1 MSKKRTI
8 RRRGL
13 SAGLSVLLCLSMLPM
28 GALAEEPDGSEDAAR
43 NTIVEK
49 ADTENIENTTDNDA
63 VVENAI
69 VEDTAAEN
77 DTVVSSD
84 DADVNALDSDA
95 DAVDVQAAVAEHAHP
110 ICGSGDACTDPNHAS
125 HEVITDWLPISSE
138 SELSKTTANGHYYL
152 TADVVID
159 EYWMCHNS
167 IVLCLNGHT
176 ITFLEAKDSTTNG
189 GVTITSDTTFT
200 LCDCSKKQTGKITG
214 STRSGVNVSG
224 SKAIFNMY
232 GGKITENTAKNGSD
246 VALYRYGRMCLSG
259 APILGDIYLVHLDID
274 GIDVGEGG
282 LAENTTY
289 QINFAG
295 MESPDTVFHCIGTMS
310 KEDAGHFPAPSGAKY
325 DHGNPWSAWYNGEQL
340 FFVRESAKHQGGIHP
355 ICGDGADC
363 TAPDHTENHENIA
376 WTPVEYIHTETHGD
390 EEWIE
395 P

>member
-224 SKAIFNMY
+224 SKAIFNM
-232 GGKITENTAKNGSD
+232 
-246 VALYRYGRMCLSG
+246 
-259 APILGDIYLVHLDID
+259 
-274 GIDVGEGG
+274 
-282 LAENTTY
+282 
-289 QINFAG
+289 
-295 MESPDTVFHCIGTMS
+295 
-310 KEDAGHFPAPSGAKY
+310 
-325 DHGNPWSAWYNGEQL
+325 
-340 FFVRESAKHQGGIHP
+340 
-355 ICGDGADC
+355 
-363 TAPDHTENHENIA
+363 
-376 WTPVEYIHTETHGD
+376 
-390 EEWIE
+390 
-395 P
+395 